1 MSTQLSFRALESQDL
16 DAVHALNE
24 AAVPA
29 VGRVSVAQLRD
40 LNAMATGFVLAHRG
54 QALAGFLILLEPG
67 ARYASVN
74 YQWFSAHYQRF
85 LYVDR
90 IVIDPLFHRQG
101 IASAFYARA
110 WDDAQQQA
118 VALTCEVNLIPPN
131 PQSMAFHSNFGF
143 REVGRQHNDG
153 GDKLVSLLAREP

>member
-1 MSTQLSFRALESQDL
+1 MSTQLTFRALEPQDL

-74 YQWFSAHYQRF
+74 YQWFSVHYQRF

-90 IVIDPLFHRQG
+90 IVIDWK
-101 IASAFYARA
+101 ARSKR
-110 WDDAQQQA
+110 
-118 VALTCEVNLIPPN
+118 LPPSNRN
-131 PQSMAFHSNFGF
+131 PD
-143 REVGRQHNDG
+143 R
-153 GDKLVSLLAREP
+153 P